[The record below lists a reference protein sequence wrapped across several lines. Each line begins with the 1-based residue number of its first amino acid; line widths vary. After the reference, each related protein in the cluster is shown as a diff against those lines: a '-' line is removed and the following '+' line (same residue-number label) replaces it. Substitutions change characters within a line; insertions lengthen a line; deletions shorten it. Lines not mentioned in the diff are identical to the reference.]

1 MTSKEPA
8 NTDPE
13 YTVPRYSIS
22 HAVGRLGGS
31 PNPATIR
38 EYIRCKLL
46 SPFRDSQGRL
56 LFSDK
61 DIVTIRKLHEQRA
74 KRRGQSVHRVTS
86 TFMG

>member
-8 NTDPE
+8 NTDSE
-13 YTVPRYSIS
+13 HRVPRYSMS

-38 EYIRCKLL
+38 EYIKCGLL
-46 SPFRDSQGRL
+46 SPFKDSQGRV
-56 LFSDK
+56 LFSEK
-61 DIVTIRKLHEQRA
+61 DIADIRRLHEQRA

-86 TFMG
+86 TYTG